1 MKRSC
6 IPALV
11 LLVAGGFTCAAIFAQ
26 APAANQKLD
35 NPAIA
40 DTLPSQP
47 PGAIGYGGNHSVLW
61 AQPGVRNQTHELA
74 KQYVSTEKED
84 EKKKIRKDLAE
95 VLAQQF
101 DVQAKHQ
108 EQELAN
114 LESQIAKLRATLK
127 KRQENKTAIIDRR
140 VDQLIR
146 DAEGLGWTAP
156 SATQPRVDLVPL
168 QRLPGKR

>member
-26 APAANQKLD
+26 APAADQKPEI
-35 NPAIA
+35 PAIVE
-40 DTLPSQP
+40 TLPNQAQ
-47 PGAIGYGGNHSVLW
+47 GVIGYGGNHSLLW
-61 AQPGVRNQTHELA
+61 GQTGSRNKTHELA

-84 EKKKIRKDLAE
+84 EKKKIRKDLAD

-101 DVQAKHQ
+101 EAHAKHQ
-108 EQELAN
+108 EKELAD
-114 LESQIAKLRATLK
+114 LENQIAKLRATLK
-127 KRQENKTAIIDRR
+127 KRQENKMAIIDHR

-156 SATQPRVDLVPL
+156 GAPESALNLVPL
-168 QRLPGKR
+168 QRFQRQ